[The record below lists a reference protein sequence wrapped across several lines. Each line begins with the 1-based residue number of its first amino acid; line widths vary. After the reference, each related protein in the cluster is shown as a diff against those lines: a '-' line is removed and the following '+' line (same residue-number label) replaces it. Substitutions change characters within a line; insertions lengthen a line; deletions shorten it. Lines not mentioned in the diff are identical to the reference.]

1 MQSYEEQAKN
11 LEAQLANGNNEVERL
26 RREAQ
31 EKEEAV
37 KKLQDQVAEKEKE
50 LDNAQN
56 PPE

>member
-50 LDNAQN
+50 LDNSQN